1 MSYSKFKTSD
11 LNPIGRLILDIL
23 SIFRMAD
30 VQHGIGED
38 KLYTQVNNLTL
49 INFVIKVLGPVHE
62 RNLTLIML
70 FIQVSEEST

>member
-1 MSYSKFKTSD
+1 
-11 LNPIGRLILDIL
+11 
-23 SIFRMAD
+23 MAD